1 MRSVA
6 DGARVGGMRGWLVT
20 RMELDGMRG
29 YGCPPLRFFTLT
41 FAAIGSW
48 YFYHNGSCAVV
59 VLPAMK
65 PCEFIG
71 SSKADISSMP
81 QPVKN
86 VFGFAIRAAQRGL
99 KHPDAKPLKGFGGA
113 GVLEVVENFDGDTYR
128 AVYTVKFAGMIYVL
142 HVFQKKSK
150 RGAKTPKSDLDL
162 IKSRLKDAEKKY
174 KAIADSKKSD

>member
-1 MRSVA
+1 
-6 DGARVGGMRGWLVT
+6 
-20 RMELDGMRG
+20 
-29 YGCPPLRFFTLT
+29 
-41 FAAIGSW
+41 
-48 YFYHNGSCAVV
+48 
-59 VLPAMK
+59 MK

-86 VFGFAIRAAQRGL
+86 VFGFAIRAAQRGS

-150 RGAKTPKSDLDL
+150 RGAKTSKTDMEL

-174 KAIADSKKSD
+174 KAIVDNKKSD